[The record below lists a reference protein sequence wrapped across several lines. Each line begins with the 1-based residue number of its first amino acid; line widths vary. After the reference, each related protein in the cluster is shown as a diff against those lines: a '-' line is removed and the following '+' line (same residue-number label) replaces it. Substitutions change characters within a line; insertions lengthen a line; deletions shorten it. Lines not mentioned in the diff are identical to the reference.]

1 MKKVKGFCGVV
12 LCAGLAALILGGG
25 IFYARR
31 VTAYRETPIK
41 PLETQRLSVFNEIED
56 KEGFR
61 LCARRGLSAK
71 APENTLE
78 AIRLAGEAGF
88 RYVQLDVAQTR
99 DGEPVLLFDETVNRM
114 TAQRGALARF
124 TAEQVSDLVLDNG
137 ANVEKYTN
145 VYIPQLQS
153 ALRECAEYGMTA
165 YLTVRSLRA
174 PEKLYAVLENSPVP
188 YVLFSARKRVLSVLK
203 QRGEAQLCYQV
214 RAVTREN
221 LRYAL
226 ENDFA
231 LTFDPELAENT
242 DEVLT
247 AAVKCVTL
255 YAWTVNSREELRR
268 MEKLGIRDVL
278 TDRIIP
284 VRSTQK

>member
-41 PLETQRLSVFNEIED
+41 PLATQRLSVFNEIED

-61 LCARRGLSAK
+61 LCARRGMSAK

-145 VYIPQLQS
+145 VYIPQLRS

-165 YLTVRSLRA
+165 YLSVRSLRKPDA
-174 PEKLYAVLENSPVP
+174 LYAVLEESPVP
-188 YVLFSARKRVLSVLK
+188 FVLFSERKAILSKLK
-203 QRGEAQLCYQV
+203 QHGFETLCYKTDV
-214 RAVTREN
+214 ITREN
-221 LRYAL
+221 VRYAAQ
-226 ENDFA
+226 NGFA
-231 LTFDPELAENT
+231 LTFDPEHPDNT
-242 DEVLT
+242 NSALRQAGRT
-247 AAVKCVTL
+247 LRL
-255 YAWTVNSREELRR
+255 YAWTVNSRAQLRR
-268 MEKLGIRDVL
+268 MEHLGIRDVV

-284 VRSTQK
+284 VAEK

>member
-41 PLETQRLSVFNEIED
+41 PLATQRLSVFNEIED

-61 LCARRGLSAK
+61 LCARRGMSAK

-78 AIRLAGEAGF
+78 AIRLAGDAGF

-114 TAQRGALARF
+114 TAQRGALAHF

-137 ANVEKYTN
+137 ANVEKYIN
-145 VYIPQLQS
+145 VYIPQLQA

-165 YLTVRSLRA
+165 YLSVRSLRA

-188 YVLFSARKRVLSVLK
+188 YVLFSARKRVLSALK
-203 QRGEAQLCYQV
+203 QRGETQLCYQV

-231 LTFDPELAENT
+231 LTFDPEHAENT

-247 AAVKCVTL
+247 AAAKCVTL